1 MNEPPPPLPVGAR
14 PASIGSSSVTD
25 GTTPGGF
32 CLWVVALAGVIAV
45 LLHVSLFEGRG
56 LVPSDG
62 IFNFAPWL
70 ESTNQPSNSLLADQ
84 YLVFVP
90 QHEFTHR
97 EFMRGQFPLWNPNLE
112 CGIPNLASIQGA
124 LLYPI
129 NLLLLPVDPFYA
141 AGIA

>member
-1 MNEPPPPLPVGAR
+1 MKPS
-14 PASIGSSSVTD
+14 SIDSPK
-25 GTTPGGF
+25 TPDRF
-32 CLWVVALAGVIAV
+32 YLWVIALAGVLAV
-45 LLHVSLFEGRG
+45 LLHASLFEGRG

-62 IFNFAPWL
+62 IYNFAPWL
-70 ESTNQPSNSLLADQ
+70 ESTNQPSNSLLGDQ

-97 EFMRGQFPLWNPNLE
+97 EFMKGQFPLWNPNLA

-129 NLLLLPVDPFYA
+129 NVLLLPLTPFTR
-141 AGIA
+141 GELPRF